1 MKAVV
6 VPVAAAAVPVP
17 KEKKRHSAKRTEP
30 VPVPEEVRR
39 GFVQLKNSYFFPDG
53 ARAFTDRGDRLTT
66 PSENTEVI
74 RSLVAIAQA
83 RGWGEVV
90 VGGSERFRRDA
101 WAAAHAAGLEVR
113 GYKPT
118 QFEQTRLVRSLASRS
133 IPEGSGGP
141 PSDAHR
147 ATERSSRSAPERAEG
162 GPTAGALLAGMLVEH
177 GRGPYQHD
185 LKEPI
190 SYYVKIETPKGD
202 RTIWGVDLERAF
214 KESLTQPQAG
224 DAVGLRSIRREPVKV
239 KSAQRDGE
247 GNVVS
252 QKDLETHR
260 NHWVVE
266 KQAFFEQR
274 AQAAQTLRD
283 TSIDPKQGGRQH
295 PELVGTYLQV
305 RAAELAAKKLR
316 DPQDQARFVE
326 RVREALANSVASG
339 EPLPP
344 VRLREE
350 RTVEPRARAAR
361 TPEPALA
368 RA

>member
-1 MKAVV
+1 
-6 VPVAAAAVPVP
+6 
-17 KEKKRHSAKRTEP
+17 
-30 VPVPEEVRR
+30 
-39 GFVQLKNSYFFPDG
+39 VQLKNSYFFPDG

-305 RAAELAAKKLR
+305 RAAELAAKQLR